1 MRPIEIKENQ
11 NPQIYHKKS
20 DLTIDEWNTLYDE
33 LKMMSNPDINVLKL
47 FLNAPIQKHFPSSNL
62 NARIKHSNYISNLE
76 LKLKGLSK
84 TPTTI
89 EKTMTRAQLFQINNP
104 LWTIGVTPNTIQII
118 CATTNK
124 LKNNNKTELI
134 PKFFEETLNNNGYID
149 HSQYSE
155 FCRKNNI

>member
-1 MRPIEIKENQ
+1 
-11 NPQIYHKKS
+11 
-20 DLTIDEWNTLYDE
+20 
-33 LKMMSNPDINVLKL
+33 MSNPDINVLKL
-47 FLNAPIQKHFPSSNL
+47 FLDAPIQKHFPSSDL

>member
-1 MRPIEIKENQ
+1 MYR
-11 NPQIYHKKS
+11 KKS

-33 LKMMSNPDINVLKL
+33 LKTMSNPDINVLKL
-47 FLNAPIQKHFPSSNL
+47 FLDAPIQKHFPSNDL
-62 NARIKHSNYISNLE
+62 NARIKHSNYINNLQ

-84 TPTTI
+84 TPTLI

-104 LWTIGVTPNTIQII
+104 LWTIGVAPNTIQII
-118 CATTNK
+118 RAITNK

-149 HSQYSE
+149 ASRYSD